1 MARYE
6 SRTVRHTFSLF
17 LREDDDDIEFGVLFL
32 LQLEDLVLV
41 VVVEE
46 EEEVSSAAVN
56 DADER

>member
-41 VVVEE
+41 VAE

>member
-17 LREDDDDIEFGVLFL
+17 LREDDDEIECGVLFL

-41 VVVEE
+41 VVEEE